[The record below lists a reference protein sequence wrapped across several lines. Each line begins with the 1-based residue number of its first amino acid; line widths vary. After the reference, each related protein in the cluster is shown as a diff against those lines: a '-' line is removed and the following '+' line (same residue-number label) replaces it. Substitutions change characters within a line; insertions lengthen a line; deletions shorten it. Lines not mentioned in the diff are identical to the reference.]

1 MAGVTLPIYRGR
13 IDSAVGEASARAVRS
28 QQTYEAE
35 RDNVL
40 RDVVSLHSRA
50 LEHQQVLEI
59 LQSEIVPKA
68 ITTIELAI
76 ESYRT
81 NRIDY
86 ERVIDAYR
94 DLLRHQIRELEQQ
107 ASREKTISMLERRLG
122 CVAATWQ
129 DGSFEE
135 VSMVG
140 RVAPEPPE

>member
-1 MAGVTLPIYRGR
+1 MSPLNSGLACDRRTTHLACHDNLSFSGGFGTF
-13 IDSAVGEASARAVRS
+13 ARKHA
-28 QQTYEAE
+28 
-35 RDNVL
+35 
-40 RDVVSLHSRA
+40 
-50 LEHQQVLEI
+50 
-59 LQSEIVPKA
+59 
-68 ITTIELAI
+68 
-76 ESYRT
+76 
-81 NRIDY
+81 DY

-140 RVAPEPPE
+140 QVAPEPPA

>member
-1 MAGVTLPIYRGR
+1 M
-13 IDSAVGEASARAVRS
+13 E
-28 QQTYEAE
+28 
-35 RDNVL
+35 
-40 RDVVSLHSRA
+40 VVSLHSRA
-50 LEHQQVLEI
+50 LEHKRVLEI

-68 ITTIELAI
+68 IKTIELAI
-76 ESYRT
+76 ESYQT